1 MNVVEGVFGLAVG
14 SWKCQAIEG
23 DGLNVVGADGNL
35 SHGQV
40 TV

>member
-1 MNVVEGVFGLAVG
+1 MNVVEGALGLADG
-14 SWKCQAIEG
+14 SWKCQAIQG
-23 DGLNVVGADGNL
+23 DGLNVVGANGNL